1 MSFNLKKSKM
11 NENEELIKK
20 FYTALAN
27 QDATIMASCYHTN
40 IVFQDPVFGILRGKE
55 ASKMWQMLIENSKG
69 NLKIVLSNVIS
80 TTNSGSATWV
90 ATYNFSKTNRK
101 VINIINATFE
111 FKDGLIIKHN
121 DTFDLWKWSS
131 QAFGLKGFLL
141 GWTGFMQRKIQEQ
154 ARISLGKFQN

>member
-1 MSFNLKKSKM
+1 
-11 NENEELIKK
+11 
-20 FYTALAN
+20 
-27 QDATIMASCYHTN
+27 
-40 IVFQDPVFGILRGKE
+40 
-55 ASKMWQMLIENSKG
+55 
-69 NLKIVLSNVIS
+69 
-80 TTNSGSATWV
+80 V

-154 ARISLGKFQN
+154 ARIALGKFQN